1 MKQNKDT
8 MKCPLMRALHFFVLF
23 SPPKKHKQTKKKRNY
38 SKSNKRENKDKQ
50 GLVKDTLVL
59 RDHASWAHLV
69 SCK

>member
-1 MKQNKDT
+1 MKENKDT
-8 MKCPLMRALHFFVLF
+8 MKCPLRELYTFLYFFL
-23 SPPKKHKQTKKKRNY
+23 PKKHKQTNKPSNY

-59 RDHASWAHLV
+59 RDHVSWGHLV

>member
-1 MKQNKDT
+1 MSIK
-8 MKCPLMRALHFFVLF
+8 RAIHFFVLF
-23 SPPKKHKQTKKKRNY
+23 SPPKNHKQTNKPSNY

-59 RDHASWAHLV
+59 RDHVSWGHLV